1 MEGLG
6 VVEARVLDR
15 SRGRRQ
21 EGLGRFGSLADSSG
35 AGLALGAVDVGPG
48 PAASS
53 AAVRG
58 TTWDR

>member
-21 EGLGRFGSLADSSG
+21 EGLGRFGSLAGSG